1 MCSKPLAVVP
11 GVCQEGKRSLQAGAC
26 RVCFV
31 ASRICAGGGGGGAA
45 DGKYRSTWKGS
56 KRIGWDALRV
66 AVAQRMAESGP
77 KSSSHHPSSKRKP
90 SLGDLAS
97 S

>member
-1 MCSKPLAVVP
+1 MWLRVYAW
-11 GVCQEGKRSLQAGAC
+11 AGA
-26 RVCFV
+26 
-31 ASRICAGGGGGGAA
+31 GGGGAA